1 VSQSPTGPHD
11 KKSVDRYR
19 AAWQATMKLLREGGS
34 LSGHERNCVFLN
46 CQGPPFANVSAV
58 TGLDFPDDGRGVAL
72 TDWDHDG
79 DLDIWLSNRTG
90 PRLRLMRNETISST
104 NKRPLTGNFV
114 AFQLEGT
121 ASNRDAI
128 GARVEVRLADQSA
141 GKLVQTLYA
150 GDAYLSQSSKWLH
163 FGLGGKPQI
172 AEVIV
177 RWPHGSTEPFREIRP
192 GRRYRLV
199 EGSGKAVDVTK
210 SRSAL
215 QLVPSTQPTLPP
227 TLTART
233 FLSNRLPM
241 PILRYRPFDESLPGE
256 IETHHRPLLVC
267 LWASWCAPC
276 AVELKEVADHAEE
289 LRDVGLEI
297 VALSVDGMDQEQST
311 KPEDARRLLEKIH
324 FPFPAG
330 VATREMLEKW
340 EIAEQIVFNRQSP
353 LAVPISFL
361 LDADG
366 ALAVI
371 YRGPIDVPLLR
382 EDVRRLDTPRQE
394 RRDLAVPLAGRWS
407 SPPRELLLR
416 AVARIF
422 EQSGYTEDYTRYL
435 AMETDFIKQQR
446 ERATSDAQRREWDER
461 YAAAHFNLGVA
472 MASAG
477 QSQEA
482 MEQFQRV
489 VEIQPDH
496 FEAHVNLGALLA
508 RDGQIETAART
519 LRRAVELAP
528 DSVPARMNL
537 GTALGSQG
545 EFDQAIDEFRQV
557 LAARPANAQA
567 HAQLAVC
574 LLETGELREA
584 AEHFEQAIGLNP
596 RDIRSQLALAWLR
609 ATCPVES
616 IRDAAEAVRLAEQL
630 EKLSGGND
638 ARVLDV
644 LAAALAEHGNYPR
657 ARQSCA
663 QALEQLGPDEQ
674 ELRSAILGRQQGY
687 EAGKPHRDSDG
698 KYP

>member
-1 VSQSPTGPHD
+1 
-11 KKSVDRYR
+11 
-19 AAWQATMKLLREGGS
+19 MKLLREGGS
-34 LSGHERNCVFLN
+34 LSGHERNCAFLN

-58 TGLDFPDDGRGVAL
+58 TGLDFPDDGRAVAV

-79 DLDIWLSNRTG
+79 DVDVWLSNRTG

-104 NKRPLTGNFV
+104 NKRPAAAKFV
-114 AFQLEGT
+114 AFQLAGT
-121 ASNRDAI
+121 DSNRDAI

-141 GKLVQTLYA
+141 GKLVQSLYA
-150 GDAYLSQSSKWLH
+150 GDAYLSQSSKCLH
-163 FGLGGKPQI
+163 FGLGGKTEI
-172 AEVIV
+172 ADVIV
-177 RWPHGSTEPFREIRP
+177 RWPTGSTEPFREIRP

-199 EGSGKAVDVTK
+199 EGSGKAVDVTLA
-210 SRSAL
+210 RGAL
-215 QLVPSTQPTLPP
+215 RHFPSNQPTLPP
-227 TLTART
+227 TLAART

-241 PILRYRPFDESLPGE
+241 PILRYQSFDESLPNE
-256 IETHHRPLLVC
+256 IERHDRPLLVC

-276 AVELKEVADHAEE
+276 VGELKLLAEHAER
-289 LRDVGLEI
+289 LRDVGLE
-297 VALSVDGMDQEQST
+297 VVVLSVDGLDKEKCTQ
-311 KPEDARRLLEKIH
+311 PEVASRLLVELR

-371 YRGPIDVPLLR
+371 YRGPLDVPVLL
-382 EDVRRLDTPRQE
+382 EDIGKLDAPGHQ

-416 AVARIF
+416 AVARLF
-422 EQSGYTEDYTRYL
+422 HERGYDEDYARYL
-435 AMETDFIKQQR
+435 AMEADFTREQR
-446 ERATSDAQRREWDER
+446 ERATSDDERKEWDER
-461 YAAAHFNLGVA
+461 YAAAHFNLGIA

-482 MEQFQRV
+482 MDQFQRV

-496 FEAHVNLGALLA
+496 FEAHINLGALLA
-508 RDGQIETAART
+508 RDGQLEAATRT

-537 GTALGSQG
+537 GTALGSQR
-545 EFDQAIDEFRQV
+545 EFDQAIEQFHHV
-557 LAARPANAQA
+557 LAAQPASAQA

-574 LLETGELREA
+574 LLEMGQMREA

-596 RDIRSQLALAWLR
+596 KDVRSQLALAWLR
-609 ATCPVES
+609 ATCPAES
-616 IRDAAEAVRLAEQL
+616 IRSAAEAIRLAEQL
-630 EKLSGGND
+630 EKLSGGKD

-644 LAAALAEHGNYPR
+644 LAAALAERGDYQS
-657 ARQSCA
+657 ASQSCA
-663 QALEQLGPDEQ
+663 RALEQLEPDQQ